1 MIIIIFINFII
12 YYFFILKVI
21 YVIPEIS
28 YNFLGYNSN
37 LVYTFF
43 NDSMLYYFGFTI
55 LIIGT
60 LTQIYAVFYNKYDR
74 NLIKLLYII
83 SFFIIS
89 MSGLVFCNNTFIFYL
104 FWELIGICSF
114 LLIGFWKNRSISIIA
129 AIKTI
134 TINK

>member
-1 MIIIIFINFII
+1 
-12 YYFFILKVI
+12 
-21 YVIPEIS
+21 
-28 YNFLGYNSN
+28 
-37 LVYTFF
+37 
-43 NDSMLYYFGFTI
+43 MLYYFGFTI